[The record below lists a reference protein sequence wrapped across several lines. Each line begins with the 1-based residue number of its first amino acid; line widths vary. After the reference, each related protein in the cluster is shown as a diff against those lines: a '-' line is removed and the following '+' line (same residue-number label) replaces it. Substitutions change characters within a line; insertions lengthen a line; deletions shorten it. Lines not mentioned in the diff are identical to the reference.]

1 MPLIIGQCT
10 RIPSSGGARRC
21 GQLAQGRLGGFLGV
35 GWPLTVVVAV
45 ALQPTPAEPEAAPAL
60 TADLGWRAALAALAT
75 TVVLAADRQRAA
87 ALSAVVG
94 GLIATTFSVTCP
106 LSAARS

>member
-21 GQLAQGRLGGFLGV
+21 GQPAQGRLGGFLGV

-60 TADLGWRAALAALAT
+60 TADLGWHAALAALAT

-87 ALSAVVG
+87 ALSAGAG
-94 GLIATTFSVTCP
+94 GPIGPP
-106 LSAARS
+106 LSRTRPPSAGPS